1 METNN
6 DNLLD
11 MINRIQ
17 VKSIEDV
24 LNYNDCGIVDNN
36 CNTN

>member
-6 DNLLD
+6 DNLMD
-11 MINRIQ
+11 MINRIK

-24 LNYNDCGIVDNN
+24 LNYIDVV
-36 CNTN
+36 